1 MPAFS
6 RKIPGW
12 KPMAPGPVIPLP
24 NTVILLAAPTSSSPA
39 VPGDPWMFIIGAI
52 GVADVSVMM

>member
-1 MPAFS
+1 
-6 RKIPGW
+6 
-12 KPMAPGPVIPLP
+12 MAPGPVIPLP